1 MNSTASIRRVSASL
15 KFAPIALGLAVIG
28 LLVFQPVWA
37 RSDDRQQLMHVNSDK
52 FDGAQQPSSIS
63 TLTGNV
69 VIIQGTLKATGD
81 RAKVYLDADT
91 QISRIVIDGKL
102 AHVEQ
107 QDDTGLWMHG
117 EALNIDY
124 NTNTDIAI
132 LTGTAYIQQQT
143 KGDAHADR
151 LVYNTNT
158 SMMNGESGPSG
169 QIHMTFEPKPVT
181 PGAPGAKPATPA
193 APGAAKPAAAAT
205 PPAATSP
212 AATPATTPAAT
223 PTAPTSKP

>member
-1 MNSTASIRRVSASL
+1 MNSTASTRRVSASL
-15 KFAPIALGLAVIG
+15 KFGPVALGLVVVG
-28 LLVFQPVWA
+28 LLAFQPVRA

-52 FDGAQQPSSIS
+52 FDGAQQPNSIS

-169 QIHMTFEPKPVT
+169 QIHMTFEPKPQ
-181 PGAPGAKPATPA
+181 PGAPGAKPAAAA
-193 APGAAKPAAAAT
+193 APGAAKPATPPAAAT
-205 PPAATSP
+205 PG
-212 AATPATTPAAT
+212 ATPPAT
-223 PTAPTSKP
+223 PTPAPTSKP